1 MAYYLQSSFRVTFFN
16 SDKALTDSLDDICLF
31 RSDLLKI
38 KQMFPCKYASNKK
51 QQFDQPF

>member
-16 SDKALTDSLDDICLF
+16 SDKALTDSVDDICLF
-31 RSDLLKI
+31 RSGILKI
-38 KQMFPCKYASNKK
+38 KQMYPCKYASNKK